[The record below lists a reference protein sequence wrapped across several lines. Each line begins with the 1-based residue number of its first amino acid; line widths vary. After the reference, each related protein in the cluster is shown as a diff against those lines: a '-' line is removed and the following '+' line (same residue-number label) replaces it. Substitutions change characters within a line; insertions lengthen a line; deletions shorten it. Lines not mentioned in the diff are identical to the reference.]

1 MHVSINI
8 IKFGLYDNKI
18 YILILLIYYCFR
30 YAVHKNLLGFS
41 QYFMMNVPPE
51 YWSIVHYRATLAH
64 KINHSFNNS
73 NTEFGSVIHPRFG
86 PIRSAFATKD
96 IKRGEQL
103 LIDYGYGIQSAI
115 PRWFEKAY
123 V

>member
-1 MHVSINI
+1 MI
-8 IKFGLYDNKI
+8 
-18 YILILLIYYCFR
+18 
-30 YAVHKNLLGFS
+30 
-41 QYFMMNVPPE
+41 NVPPE
-51 YWSIVHYRATLAH
+51 YWSIVNYRATLAH

-96 IKRGEQL
+96 IERGEEL
-103 LIDYGYGIQSAI
+103 FIDYGYGIQSAI

-123 V
+123 VEETGEPWPGNVFYDETNDIDIYH